1 MCNFKKPSLLII
13 VEPLKLIGAF
23 KAAETSNEDDGYWVY
38 YEVESL
44 EDIPDGMV
52 SLTVP
57 EEKYDVHHFR
67 GHSSEIFNI
76 YD

>member
-1 MCNFKKPSLLII
+1 M
-13 VEPLKLIGAF
+13 EPLKLIGAF

-57 EEKYDVHHFR
+57 KEKYAVHHFK

-76 YD
+76 YDQLH